1 MEPSLF
7 LDLDS
12 ANNYFA
18 PIRYDQY
25 YSSDSVTYF
34 VKSIINEDC
43 KISLAVCQVEWP
55 LYNIKPS
62 SPGLDKI
69 PRWFYHNC
77 SYEIDN
83 VVAHILNLCISCGT
97 IPLQCGQAV
106 ITPVSKVAKSSILS
120 EYRPIS
126 VTPISRIIRHFKVD
140 HTDYPC
146 P

>member
-18 PIRYDQY
+18 SICYDQY
-25 YSSDSVTYF
+25 YFSDSVTYF

-43 KISLAVCQVEWP
+43 KISLAVCEVEWP

-83 VVAHILNLCISCGT
+83 VVPHILNLWHNRPTFALRTSRNNPC
-97 IPLQCGQAV
+97 LQGC
-106 ITPVSKVAKSSILS
+106 
-120 EYRPIS
+120 
-126 VTPISRIIRHFKVD
+126 
-140 HTDYPC
+140 
-146 P
+146 